1 MRISRSAV
9 PESTRTSPPTTSRRG
24 RARRRWTAAL
34 VVVVAGAV
42 TLTGT
47 AGPALADRGHDQD
60 KDNAFTQTN
69 LASDLSNVGA
79 KVVDDKL
86 KNPWGIAFGPVA
98 TPTPLWTSNQA
109 SNSSTLYTG
118 TTHDNA
124 AKAGLEVA
132 ASSPTGIV
140 FNTTTDFVVTNG
152 AVTGPARFIFDEVTF
167 SQQGIPSSQITG
179 WVNTSTPNPQTT
191 VNMVNKPNA
200 FYSGLALV
208 PAQGKKS
215 GPVLLAADNAN
226 PNTIDVYDGQFKKV
240 TPSRGYFKDPTYSKK
255 PLFAYGVAY
264 LDGRVYVS
272 YAPPPGAEGTT
283 AVSVFTPDGK
293 FRKRLVTGDQLA
305 GPWGM
310 AIAPKG
316 WGDFGGDLLVG
327 NVDDGK
333 INAFNPRSGNFRG
346 TIEGSDGKPLVN
358 LGLWGIEFGN
368 NLIGTPNSLVFA
380 AGIGITTP
388 TGPAEVYQHGLVGLI
403 EPVDNNIHNN

>member
-1 MRISRSAV
+1 M
-9 PESTRTSPPTTSRRG
+9 STPSTFRRRRT
-24 RARRRWTAAL
+24 RRRWSGA
-34 VVVVAGAV
+34 VVVVMAGAL

-47 AGPALADRGHDQD
+47 AGPALAGDRHHDRD
-60 KDNAFTQTN
+60 KDNAFVQTN
-69 LASDLSNVGA
+69 LVSDLPGMAAVQ
-79 KVVDDKL
+79 DLKL
-86 KNPWGIAFGPVA
+86 INPWGVAFGPVDN
-98 TPTPLWTSNQA
+98 PTPLWTSNQG

-118 TTHDNA
+118 TNKENA

-140 FNTTTDFVVTNG
+140 FNPTTDFVVTNG
-152 AVTGPARFIFDEVTF
+152 PTTGPARFIFDEVTF
-167 SQQGIPSSQITG
+167 NKQGIPSSQITG

-191 VNMVNKPNA
+191 VNKANKPNS
-200 FYSGLALV
+200 FYTGLALV
-208 PAQGKKS
+208 PAHGKT
-215 GPVLLAADNAN
+215 GPLLLAADNAN
-226 PNTIDVYDGQFKKV
+226 PNTVDVYDGQFNKV
-240 TPSRGYFKDPTYSKK
+240 TTKKGRFVDPKYSKA

-272 YAPPPGAEGTT
+272 YASPPQVAGTT
-283 AVSVFTPDGK
+283 AVSVFTADGR
-293 FRKRLVTGDQLA
+293 FIRRLVTGGPLA

-333 INAFNPRSGNFRG
+333 INAFNPRNGNFRG
-346 TIEGSDGKPLVN
+346 TIKGTDGKALVN

-368 NLIGTPNSLVFA
+368 GRIGTPNSLVFA

-388 TGPAEVYQHGLVGLI
+388 NGPAEVYEHGLVGLI
-403 EPVDNNIHNN
+403 EPVADNDDD

>member
-1 MRISRSAV
+1 MRVSRSAV
-9 PESTRTSPPTTSRRG
+9 PESPRTSTPATSRRG
-24 RARRRWTAAL
+24 RARRRWSAAL

-69 LASDLSNVGA
+69 LVSDIKGRA
-79 KVVDDKL
+79 AIQDEKL
-86 KNPWGIAFGPVA
+86 INPWGVAFGP
-98 TPTPLWTSNQA
+98 TTPLWTSNQG
-109 SNSSTLYTG
+109 SNSSTLYSG
-118 TTHDNA
+118 TSAATA
-124 AKAGLEVA
+124 AKVGLEVA

-140 FNTTTDFVVTNG
+140 FNPTTDFVVTNG
-152 AVTGPARFIFDEVTF
+152 TTTPSTTGPARFIFDEVTF

-179 WVNTSTPNPQTT
+179 WVNTSTPPPQTT
-191 VNMVNKPNA
+191 VNKVNKPNA

-226 PNTIDVYDGQFKKV
+226 PNTIDVYNGQFKKV

-255 PLFAYGVAY
+255 PLFASGVAY

-272 YAPPPGAEGTT
+272 YAPPPGVDGTT

-346 TIEGSDGKPLVN
+346 TIKGTDGKPLVN
-358 LGLWGIEFGN
+358 LGLWGIQFGN
-368 NLIGTPNSLVFA
+368 GVIGTPNTLVFA
-380 AGIGITTP
+380 AGIGDGVDPST
-388 TGPAEVYQHGLVGLI
+388 VYQHGLVGLI
-403 EPVDNNIHNN
+403 EPVSNKNH

>member
-1 MRISRSAV
+1 M
-9 PESTRTSPPTTSRRG
+9 
-24 RARRRWTAAL
+24 
-34 VVVVAGAV
+34 VVVAGAV

-47 AGPALADRGHDQD
+47 AGPAFADRGHDQD

-69 LASDLSNVGA
+69 LASDLPDLKLPVT
-79 KVVDDKL
+79 DPLL
-86 KNPWGIAFGPVA
+86 KNPWGVAFGPVGNA
-98 TPTPLWTSNQA
+98 TPLWTSNQA
-109 SNSSTLYTG
+109 SNSSTLYRG
-118 TTHDNA
+118 TDAATA
-124 AKAGLEVA
+124 AKVPLEVA

-140 FNTTTDFVVTNG
+140 FNPTTDFVVTNG
-152 AVTGPARFIFDEVTF
+152 TTTPPTTGPARFIFDEVTF
-167 SQQGIPSSQITG
+167 SQQGVPSSQITG
-179 WVNTSTPNPQTT
+179 WVNTATPNPQTT
-191 VNMVNKPNA
+191 VPATPSKAGA
-200 FYSGLALV
+200 FYTGLAMV
-208 PAQGKKS
+208 PAQHKS
-215 GPVLLAADNAN
+215 GPLLLAADNAN
-226 PNTIDVYDGQFKKV
+226 PNTIDVYDGTFTKV

-272 YAPPPGAEGTT
+272 YAPPPGVDGTT

-346 TIEGSDGKPLVN
+346 TIKGSDGKPLVN
-358 LGLWGIEFGN
+358 LGLWGIA
-368 NLIGTPNSLVFA
+368 IRQRSDRH
-380 AGIGITTP
+380 
-388 TGPAEVYQHGLVGLI
+388 AE
-403 EPVDNNIHNN
+403 